1 MSATPPTIKEDGTR
15 WTVENARPIAMRVAI
30 GFIVPI
36 VIAAIGWTMWNDALE
51 HRWVM
56 LSIRALFALL
66 VLMSARF
73 SLFGAESLALEGGEL
88 VYRRGKI
95 EERCAAGDVE
105 RLEREGN
112 HLRVHVRGRERPMI
126 VGAGLRQ
133 HPAAIQWLAER
144 VQQRITE
151 AKKGT

>member
-1 MSATPPTIKEDGTR
+1 MNTPPTIKEDGAR

-36 VIAAIGWTMWNDALE
+36 VLAAIGWTMWNDSLE

-56 LSIRALFALL
+56 LAIRGVFALL
-66 VLMSARF
+66 LLTSARF
-73 SLFGAESLALEGGEL
+73 SLFGAESLALDSGAL
-88 VYRRGKI
+88 VYRRGKT

-105 RLEREGN
+105 RFEREGN
-112 HLRVHVRGRERPMI
+112 ILRIYVRGRERPMI

-133 HPAAIQWLAER
+133 EPAAMQWLAER
-144 VQQRITE
+144 VQEKITA